1 MSGFG
6 LCGVCCR
13 EIAARRDG
21 RLRAHLAATS
31 RPGRRE
37 QCDGSGG
44 PSARTDLKP
53 GEPGYE
59 RGSLLLSRPAAF
71 NAREEWNKAD
81 ALYAEYEDMRE
92 LGAASYAAEVA
103 AYEAVRRAAADARQL
118 APWWAVA
125 PYESAGE
132 TA

>member
-1 MSGFG
+1 VSGFG

-13 EIAARRDG
+13 EIPARNDG

-37 QCDGSGG
+37 TCDGSGS
-44 PSARTDLKP
+44 PSARADLSP

-71 NAREEWNKAD
+71 NARAEWLKVD
-81 ALYAEYEDMRE
+81 ALYSEYEDMTE
-92 LGAASYAAEVA
+92 LGAASPDAMHS
-103 AYEAVRRAAADARQL
+103 AYEAYSRAWDDAREL

-125 PYESAGE
+125 RYAGE
-132 TA
+132 GDAA